1 MKLFA
6 KRPAT
11 MAPVTMSAVAALLL
25 GAAACTPAENA
36 RRPEAKSEA
45 AAPAVAASEG
55 VFPFRIGA
63 LQAWAL
69 LDGANPVPND
79 NAVFGFGRTPADV
92 AAVLSA
98 TGQPTDVMNLSLHP
112 LLIKDGDRTV
122 LIDAGAGA
130 AFGDKAGKLQGNLA
144 AAGIDPAAVT
154 DVLIS
159 HSHPDHIGGLVTA
172 DGGLAYPNA
181 TIRLSAAEWAS
192 LQANPEMADLVAAIT
207 PKVQTFAP
215 GAVVAPGVTAIALAG
230 HTPGHTLYEIA
241 SGDEKLL
248 YAGDTAHHF
257 VVSLAHPE
265 WEVGYDGDKVAGAK
279 QREAEL
285 AALAASGERV
295 YFHHFPFP
303 GIGRVQKAAEGYVWV
318 PET

>member
-1 MKLFA
+1 MKLI
-6 KRPAT
+6 
-11 MAPVTMSAVAALLL
+11 VTSAALAALML

-36 RRPEAKSEA
+36 KRPEATEA
-45 AAPAVAASEG
+45 AAPGSGSTVVASEG
-55 VFPFRIGA
+55 VFPFKIGSLDA
-63 LQAWAL
+63 IAL

-79 NAVFGFGRTPADV
+79 NQVFGVGRTPEDV

-98 TGQPTDVMNLSLHP
+98 ADQPTDVMNLSIHP

-122 LIDAGAGA
+122 LIDVGAGA
-130 AFGDKAGKLQGNLA
+130 AFGDKAGKLMGNLS
-144 AAGIDPAAVT
+144 AAGVDPASIT

-172 DGGLAYPNA
+172 EGALAFPNA
-181 TIRLSAAEWAS
+181 TIRMSAAEWTF
-192 LQANPEMADLVAAIT
+192 LQANADMAALVTAIT
-207 PKVQTFAP
+207 PKVQTFAA
-215 GAVVAPGVTAIALAG
+215 GAVVAPGITAVSLAG

-241 SGDEKLL
+241 SGNEKLL
-248 YAGDTAHHF
+248 YAGDTAHQF

-265 WEVGYDGDKVAGAK
+265 WEMGYDGDKVAGAK
-279 QREAEL
+279 QRQAEL
-285 AALAASGERV
+285 AALTASGERV

-303 GIGRVQKAAEGYVWV
+303 GIGHVQKAAQGYVWV

>member
-1 MKLFA
+1 MKLL
-6 KRPAT
+6 T
-11 MAPVTMSAVAALLL
+11 TSAIAALIL

-36 RRPEAKSEA
+36 KRPEATEA
-45 AAPAVAASEG
+45 AAPASAPAVAASEG
-55 VFPFRIGA
+55 VFPFKIGSLDA
-63 LQAWAL
+63 IAL

-79 NAVFGFGRTPADV
+79 NKIFGFGRTPEDV

-98 TGQPTDVMNLSLHP
+98 AGQPTDIMNLSLHP

-130 AFGDKAGKLQGNLA
+130 AFGDKAGKLMGNLK
-144 AAGIDPAAVT
+144 AAGIDPASVT

-172 DGGLAYPNA
+172 DGALAFPNA
-181 TIRLSAAEWAS
+181 TIRMSVAEWTF
-192 LQANPEMADLVAAIT
+192 LQANADMAALVTAIT

-215 GAVVAPGVTAIALAG
+215 GAVVAPGITSVGLAG

-241 SGDEKLL
+241 SGNEKLL
-248 YAGDTAHHF
+248 YAGDTAHQF

-265 WEVGYDGDKVAGAK
+265 WAMGYDGDKVAGTK

-303 GIGRVQKAAEGYVWV
+303 GVGHVQKAAQGYVWV
-318 PET
+318 PES